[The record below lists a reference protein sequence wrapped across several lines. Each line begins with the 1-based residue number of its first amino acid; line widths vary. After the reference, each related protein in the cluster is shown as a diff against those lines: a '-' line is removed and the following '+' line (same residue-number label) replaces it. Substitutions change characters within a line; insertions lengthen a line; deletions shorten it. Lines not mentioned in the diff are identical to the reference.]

1 MKGDFCVYWIL
12 LIISLTLNAGG
23 NLLAKYAMKD
33 APSNI
38 GILSLALYAIANWKI
53 WLSVTCF
60 GVAFVGY
67 AVVLTKM
74 DLSLAYP
81 IMTTAGFLI
90 IMFAS
95 FFLFSEQ
102 MSLLRVI
109 GISLMIAGIW
119 IISKT

>member
-1 MKGDFCVYWIL
+1 MYWVL
-12 LIISLTLNAGG
+12 LVISLTLNAAG
-23 NLLAKYAMKD
+23 NLLAKYAMKN
-33 APSNI
+33 APSKI
-38 GILSLALYAIANWKI
+38 GIISLALYTITNWKV

-67 AVVLTKM
+67 AVVLTKV

-81 IMTTAGFLI
+81 VMTTAGFLI

-102 MSLLRVI
+102 VSLLRVI